1 MPSSVYLDANNY
13 SGTVYSVGSSSYACN
28 YPIYQDAWVGSG
40 VTIIVT
46 EGEKL
51 ITLTAGSEDFTSL
64 LQGEQKVL
72 QYPFIVNANE
82 NFVVEIDYVINA
94 TTAML
99 KQPFYHP
106 TTTGADW
113 LILDTL
119 AQPSLASTT
128 IGNSDTISN
137 NFIFS
142 TPYNNSDISTIAA
155 GQKLSVGTAPYM
167 VYMESLSIFMIL
179 KFN

>member
-1 MPSSVYLDANNY
+1 MPSSVYLDLNNY
-13 SGTVYSVGSSSYACN
+13 ATTPYAAGSFACN

-40 VTIIVT
+40 VTITVT
-46 EGEKL
+46 GGEKL
-51 ITLTAGSEDFTSL
+51 ITLTAGSEDFTAL

-72 QYPFIVNANE
+72 RYPFIINYIE

-137 NFIFS
+137 NLIYS
-142 TPYNNSDISTIAA
+142 TAYNNSDISMIAA

-167 VYMESLSIFMIL
+167 MQMEGLSVFMIL